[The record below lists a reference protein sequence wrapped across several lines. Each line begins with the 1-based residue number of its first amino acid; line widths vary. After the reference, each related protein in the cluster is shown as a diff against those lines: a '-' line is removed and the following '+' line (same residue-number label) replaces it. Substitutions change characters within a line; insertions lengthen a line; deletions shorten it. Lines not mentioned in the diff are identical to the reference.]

1 MSPCSPISKS
11 GGVGQGLLR
20 VQSNSCPADV
30 LVDAWDRA
38 KPAAFDVTVT
48 SPLTP
53 ATLHDACNSA
63 GVAAHK
69 AECRKHSSNDPKCQ
83 ELGWVCVPL
92 AVESYGNWGKEA
104 QSNFARLASILSIFL
119 HYAKAKVLTDIYGRL
134 NISLVRS
141 VARAIAVFQVN
152 LCNFRVELQAY
163 MQYIHEAPR
172 CLV

>member
-1 MSPCSPISKS
+1 M
-11 GGVGQGLLR
+11 
-20 VQSNSCPADV
+20 

-53 ATLHDACNSA
+53 ATLHDAT

-69 AECRKHSSNDPKCQ
+69 AECQKHSSNDPKCQ

-104 QSNFARLASILSIFL
+104 QNTFARLASILSISL
-119 HYAKAKVLTDIYGRL
+119 HCPKAKVVTEIYGRL

-141 VARAIAVFQVN
+141 VARAI
-152 LCNFRVELQAY
+152 LSR
-163 MQYIHEAPR
+163 R
-172 CLV
+172 CSVPG